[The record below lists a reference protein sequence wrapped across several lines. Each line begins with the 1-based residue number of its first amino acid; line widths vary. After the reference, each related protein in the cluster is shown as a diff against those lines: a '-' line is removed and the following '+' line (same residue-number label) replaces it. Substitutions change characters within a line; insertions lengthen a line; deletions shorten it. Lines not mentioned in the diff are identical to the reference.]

1 MYLYIDVC
9 MCHDVIDDSKLKLKD
24 RRKGGRR
31 GKKGVG
37 YVRGRGGR
45 GGRGHLA
52 CLLSCAH
59 GLNGSTVGRQ
69 DYVVGTPLSSNVFQS
84 S

>member
-1 MYLYIDVC
+1 

-37 YVRGRGGR
+37 YVRGRGGG
-45 GGRGHLA
+45 GGRGIWLVCCH
-52 CLLSCAH
+52 
-59 GLNGSTVGRQ
+59 VRM
-69 DYVVGTPLSSNVFQS
+69 D
-84 S
+84 